1 MISRDYTYTLNE
13 LIEFI
18 EKYFGVTYYKQSGR
32 GLITTDF
39 LIDDTDIELV
49 VKYFD
54 KDMKVF
60 DITMYTFAGGWEHKR
75 KCMKI
80 QMDVCEKENK
90 YDYWLQTPE
99 ITYIDMYSLKKEGAL
114 PEITKE
120 EIFDKIHQFF
130 KLTCNKEQLRD
141 INLIEL
147 GIK

>member
-1 MISRDYTYTLNE
+1 MSRNYTYTVDE
-13 LIEFI
+13 IIQFI
-18 EKYFGVTYYKQSGR
+18 EKYFVVNYYKQTGS

-39 LIDDTDIELV
+39 LINDTDIELRI
-49 VKYFD
+49 KYFD
-54 KDMKVF
+54 SDMKVF
-60 DITMYTFAGGWEHKR
+60 EIHLSTFAGGWEYKR
-75 KCMKI
+75 KWMKI

-99 ITYIDMYSLKKEGAL
+99 IPYCDMYSLKKVGAL

-130 KLTCNKEQLRD
+130 KLTCKKEQLRD

-147 GIK
+147 GIN